1 MKKLTQTFTLVA
13 SMAMLM
19 TSCATEKAP
28 DNTMQDFGKQYTDAW
43 NSQVPEK
50 MAALYAEDGTL
61 TINGGT
67 PAKGREQLAA
77 TAQSFMEAFPD
88 LKLTMDSLV
97 KESGSYQYY
106 WTFEGTH
113 TGPGG
118 SGNEVLFS
126 GFEEWTMNGDGLI
139 QTSIGTFDAEDYAR
153 QLNAPNR
160 SAE

>member
-1 MKKLTQTFTLVA
+1 
-13 SMAMLM
+13 MLM
-19 TSCATEKAP
+19 TSCTSEQTP
-28 DNTMQDFGKQYTDAW
+28 DNKMQEFGKQYTAAW

-50 MAALYAEDGTL
+50 MAALYAEDGIL

-97 KESGSYQYY
+97 EETGTYRYH
-106 WTFEGTH
+106 WTFAGTH

-118 SGNEVLFS
+118 SGNNVLFS
-126 GFEEWTMNGDGLI
+126 GFEEWTMNDEGLI

-153 QLNAPNR
+153 QLD
-160 SAE
+160 EK